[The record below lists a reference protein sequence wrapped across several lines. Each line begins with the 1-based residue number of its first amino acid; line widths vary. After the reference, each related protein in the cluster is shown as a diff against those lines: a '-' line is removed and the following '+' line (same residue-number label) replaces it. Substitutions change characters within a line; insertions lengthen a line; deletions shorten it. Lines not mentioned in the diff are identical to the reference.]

1 SKEVLLKKDFIAFEK
16 DKVSK
21 MDNVL
26 PGIAVPLNFGYETV
40 GVLGIIGPPAEVKP
54 HAQLIKQY
62 VEIMWQETYYKQI
75 EDLEAKTLETFLQ
88 YILLNESINEERV
101 EQYCQVLQL
110 NYNTMYC
117 CIVIDIGDSLI
128 NSYEDGRK
136 SFVVNNLKENL
147 LYSVINTLA
156 SGEDD

>member
-1 SKEVLLKKDFIAFEK
+1 
-16 DKVSK
+16 
-21 MDNVL
+21 
-26 PGIAVPLNFGYETV
+26 
-40 GVLGIIGPPAEVKP
+40 
-54 HAQLIKQY
+54 
-62 VEIMWQETYYKQI
+62 
-75 EDLEAKTLETFLQ
+75 ETFLQ

-136 SFVVNNLKENL
+136 SFVVNNLKEKL

-156 SGEDD
+156 REENEICAFLNLEKIVILKAIRSDDEYFQVMQQLDQKSPHLIRMFRSYKIEDVFISAGNVCPSLNNVSLSFHEAEYLMKY